1 MKPTGI
7 VREDIYLKHDMGM
20 YHPESPE
27 RLEVIYQMLDEIG
40 DALNLIDVPA
50 RPATS
55 EELCMNHDA
64 RYVDKISDTSGC
76 ETTFLDPD
84 TSACEYSWEAAATAA
99 GGLFNLIDAVI
110 DSRVRN
116 GFAFVRPPGHHAE
129 RRRAMGFCL
138 FNNIALAA
146 RYALDRHKMERVAI
160 IDWDL
165 HHGNGTQN
173 SFYEDPRVLFISTH
187 QYPHYPGTGGIREV
201 GHGPGEGFT
210 VNVPLA
216 AGAGD
221 MEYLAVFRMLIEPLL
236 DAFMPELVLIS
247 AGFDAHEKDPLGG
260 MNLTEE
266 GYDLLTKILMRKA
279 SDLCGERVILAL
291 EGGYNI
297 QSLRS
302 SVKRILNSLAAYDP
316 SVTEAPVELDMDRLP
331 YTFKARLR
339 DILSTQGKYWPTLPQ
354 LI

>member
-27 RLEVIYQMLDEIG
+27 RLEVIYE
-40 DALNLIDVPA
+40 LIDDIGESLSLLTVPA
-50 RPATS
+50 RKALI
-55 EELCMNHDA
+55 EELCLNHDS
-64 RYVDKISDTSGC
+64 RYVEKIADTTAC
-76 ETTFLDPD
+76 ESTFLDPD
-84 TSACEYSWEAAATAA
+84 TSACEHSWDAASTAA
-99 GGLFNLIDAVI
+99 GGVFSLIDAVVE
-110 DSRVRN
+110 SRIRN

-138 FNNIALAA
+138 FNNVALAA
-146 RYALDRHKMERVAI
+146 HYALDHHKMDRVAI

-187 QYPHYPGTGGIREV
+187 QYPHYPGTGGIKEV

-210 VNVPLA
+210 VNVPMA

-221 MEYLAVFRMLIEPLL
+221 AEYLAVFKMLVEPLL
-236 DAFMPELVLIS
+236 DAFRPELVLVS
-247 AGFDAHEKDPLGG
+247 AGFDAHEQDPLGG

-266 GYDLLTKILMRKA
+266 GYDILTRIIMRKA
-279 SDLCGERVILAL
+279 MEICSDRLILTL
-291 EGGYNI
+291 EGGYNVAALKNSI
-297 QSLRS
+297 RMILKSLS
-302 SVKRILNSLAAYDP
+302 SYDP
-316 SVTEAPVELDMDRLP
+316 NKEEPLIEIDMDRLD
-331 YTFKARLR
+331 YTFRSRLR
-339 DILSTQGKYWPTLPQ
+339 DVLFTQGKYWPTLPQ
-354 LI
+354 IM